1 MVDPPKRPVG
11 AISDFRDPNTGECEK
26 NPSSIV
32 GKYHLYTKTE
42 RRPYDLAVMACL
54 IVAKRRLGKGIVVCS
69 DRSEE
74 EWKQARWLCQYH
86 LGYGDGFRL
95 DKM

>member
-1 MVDPPKRPVG
+1 MASR
-11 AISDFRDPNTGECEK
+11 FRDPNTKGDEK

-32 GKYHLYTKTE
+32 GKYHFYTKTE

-54 IVAKRRLGKGIVVCS
+54 IVAKRHFGRGIVVCS
-69 DRSEE
+69 DGSEE

-86 LGYGDGFRL
+86 LGYGDDFRL
-95 DKM
+95 DKA